1 MELPIKQLKQNSQIF
16 VPQTVAEAVLVKDN
30 GQVITL
36 NTLLERKL
44 EQIIT
49 PANSGLIAY
58 PQGKSVVLSH
68 SNSISANNT
77 PEPVNIKYDSRGHII
92 EVEAT
97 KKLMVTV
104 NQKGY
109 MEYNGSN
116 DMNLALG
123 DDFGT
128 DDGNNIMLKWNNL

>member
-68 SNSISANNT
+68 SNSISANDT
-77 PEPVNIKYDSRGHII
+77 PEPVNIKYDNRGHII

-97 KKLMVTV
+97 KKLIVTV

-128 DDGNNIMLKWNNL
+128 DDNTIMLKWNNL

>member
-1 MELPIKQLKQNSQIF
+1 MKLPIKQLTQNSQIF

-68 SNSISANNT
+68 SNSISANDT
-77 PEPVNIKYDSRGHII
+77 PEPVNIKYDNRGHII

-97 KKLMVTV
+97 KKLRVTV

-128 DDGNNIMLKWNNL
+128 DDDNTIMLKWNNL